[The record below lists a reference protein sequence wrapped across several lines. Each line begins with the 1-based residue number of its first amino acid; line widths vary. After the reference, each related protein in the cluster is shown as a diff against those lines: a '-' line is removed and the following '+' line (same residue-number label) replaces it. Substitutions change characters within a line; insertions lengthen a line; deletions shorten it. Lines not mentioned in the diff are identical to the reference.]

1 MSERLSLA
9 KQVSDVWT
17 NLSQLAE
24 EGDLE
29 RLIAAAER
37 IAEAL
42 EQIAA
47 TSERDDNATRAETSS
62 PERPAEGF
70 RNRIQ
75 NFLRRGA
82 SLELAVHTVRREM
95 ENEQARVITELSI
108 LGAQL
113 SWTPTPVS
121 PMPPPVENPATQTLG
136 GRLLID
142 RVRMRREHTDENLA
156 CAVRVCRAW
165 MNTETAVGSPLPTP
179 PTFPRDTQHRIELDE
194 LTLAWQEPM
203 GWILMAAPPGVGGRI
218 PRDPSIWTAPV
229 DQSNG
234 SDPDERPA
242 EGGAPS
248 NERDIPF

>member
-1 MSERLSLA
+1 MSDRLSLA

-24 EGDLE
+24 GGDLE

-47 TSERDDNATRAETSS
+47 TSEKDGNPYEETT
-62 PERPAEGF
+62 PP
-70 RNRIQ
+70 N
-75 NFLRRGA
+75 
-82 SLELAVHTVRREM
+82 LA
-95 ENEQARVITELSI
+95 
-108 LGAQL
+108 
-113 SWTPTPVS
+113 
-121 PMPPPVENPATQTLG
+121 ENPATQTLG

-142 RVRMRREHTDENLA
+142 RVRMRREQTGENIG
-156 CAVRVCRAW
+156 CAVRICSAW
-165 MNTETAVGSPLPTP
+165 TDAELAVGFPIPSPPIW
-179 PTFPRDTQHRIELDE
+179 PRDVQHRIELGE
-194 LTLAWQEPM
+194 LTLSWHERS
-203 GWILMAAPPGVGGRI
+203 GWILVAVPPQPPI
-218 PRDPSIWTAPV
+218 RDHDDRLDLTIWAAPV

-242 EGGAPS
+242 EGNAPI

>member
-47 TSERDDNATRAETSS
+47 NSERDDSATRAETSS
-62 PERPAEGF
+62 PEHPAEGF
-70 RNRIQ
+70 RNRVQ

-82 SLELAVHTVRREM
+82 SLEMAVQTVRREM
-95 ENEQARVITELSI
+95 ENEQARVIAELSI
-108 LGAQL
+108 LGTQL
-113 SWTPTPVS
+113 LWTWTPV
-121 PMPPPVENPATQTLG
+121 PPLPSPVELPVPLG
-136 GRLLID
+136 GHLLID

-165 MNTETAVGSPLPTP
+165 MNAETAVGSPLPTP
-179 PTFPRDTQHRIELDE
+179 PAFPRDTQHHIELDE
-194 LTLAWQEPM
+194 LTLAWQEPT

-218 PRDPSIWTAPV
+218 PRDLTIWTAPV

-242 EGGAPS
+242 ESDAP
-248 NERDIPF
+248 RDIPF